1 MKIIIAGAGEM
12 GSHLA
17 KMLSGNG
24 HDITVIDS
32 DQKLLA
38 DVGNLADV
46 ITVEGDSTTFAVL
59 RRASVRKCDLF
70 IAVNHEENDN
80 VVAAMLAK
88 QLGARKSIARI
99 DNNEYL
105 EPNNK
110 EMFIE
115 MGIDYLFYPEKVAA
129 SEVINLLG
137 HTSTTEYV
145 DFSSGKLSLVVFRL
159 EPASPLV
166 GQPLAGFGD
175 GEAPLSY
182 RTVAISRDG
191 RTIIPRRGELFAEGD
206 MIYVIAR
213 QDAVREVMDLSGR
226 SNIRIKNLM
235 ILGGSRI
242 AIRIATELQ
251 DELNI
256 KLVDYNADK
265 AYRLAEMLDKTL
277 IINEDGRNTEAMLE
291 EGLANMDAFVAVTG
305 RSETNI
311 LAAMLAKRMGVK
323 KVIAEVE
330 NLNYINLAESIG
342 IDTIINKKLITASN
356 IFRFTM
362 STDVQAIKCL
372 TGCDA
377 EVLEFIVKPN
387 APATKSRIRDLGMP
401 DDAIL
406 GGIVRGDKVFIAT
419 DNMTIA
425 PYDRVVVFSMPE
437 SVARVGLFFN

>member
-105 EPNNK
+105 EPNNR

-401 DDAIL
+401 DDAII